1 MLANGESAEGAER
14 MRESDHHG
22 DGKWWRK
29 WKSLSHVWLFAT
41 PCTVACQAT
50 LSMGFSRHCC
60 RLPFPSPGDLPDPGI
75 EPRSPALQADSLPS
89 KPLGKPLCDN
99 IVQILKHVLFS
110 WRITNVYIINV
121 NHTNDNFEIKS
132 TLGRNNCTLLF
143 TFGSGWKNLS
153 QIHQSFPFV
162 Q

>member
-1 MLANGESAEGAER
+1 MCVCVCVLVAESCLTLCNP
-14 MRESDHHG
+14 MHC
-22 DGKWWRK
+22 
-29 WKSLSHVWLFAT
+29 SLPS
-41 PCTVACQAT
+41 T

-89 KPLGKPLCDN
+89 EPLGKPLCDN
-99 IVQILKHVLFS
+99 IVQILKHILFPC
-110 WRITNVYIINV
+110 RITNAYIINV
-121 NHTNDNFEIKS
+121 NHTNDDFEIKS
-132 TLGRNNCTLLF
+132 MLGRNNCTLLLI
-143 TFGSGWKNLS
+143 FGSGRKNLS